1 MQTGPISD
9 YERERGKPRPDVRHS
24 LVQTNLLALFGALRP
39 QFTTFSELTLVLDG
53 HRLVPDLS
61 IYGPMTVDL
70 VHDEPYLKEPPLL
83 SILISTAG
91 QHVQE
96 LEATAKKLID
106 AGVQSCWLVQ
116 PPLRTVTVFPGHMDG
131 TTVSEGTVTDPVLE
145 IDVDVEDVFD
155 PDT

>member
-1 MQTGPISD
+1 METEPISD

-24 LVQTNLLALFGALRP
+24 LVQTNLLVRFGALRP

-61 IYGPMTVDL
+61 IYGPMTIDL

-83 SILISTAG
+83 SILIRTTG
-91 QHVQE
+91 QPVQE
-96 LEATAKKLID
+96 LEETATKLID

-116 PPLRTVTVFPGHMDG
+116 PPLRTVTIFPGHMDG
-131 TTVSEGTVTDPVLE
+131 TTVSDGLLTDPVLE
-145 IDVDVEDVFD
+145 IDVDVQDVFD